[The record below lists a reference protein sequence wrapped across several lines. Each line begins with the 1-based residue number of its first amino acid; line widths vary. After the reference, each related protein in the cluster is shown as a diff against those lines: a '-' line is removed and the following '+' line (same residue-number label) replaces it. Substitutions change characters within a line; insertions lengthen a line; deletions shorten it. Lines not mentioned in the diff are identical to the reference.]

1 MIDFFASTTI
11 ALIVIMTIVIFMS
24 NQRQAQILKQM
35 RLVMDDWYQ
44 AQMRDRRKAF
54 KKEIKMP
61 DVMKWVGSQVN
72 LKVIEQGR
80 KLENPPAVEFFT
92 KEGVM
97 VVVSPW
103 KNRKLRKAARKIEAK
118 RRKVAKLMQPLL
130 GSKPRKVQVVERSN
144 DTVHEWFEVE
154 IETAAKKL
162 GVTWGQIDA
171 LYFYMIPVQPAQ
183 QRLPIVSL
191 DLSNL
196 NLKKIYTDVVA
207 WFKQRLA
214 KVSR

>member
-11 ALIVIMTIVIFMS
+11 ALIVIMTIVIFLS

-44 AQMRDRRKAF
+44 AQMRDRRKTF

-61 DVMKWVGSQVN
+61 DVLKWVGAQVN
-72 LKVIEQGR
+72 LNVIEQGR

-97 VVVSPW
+97 LVVSPW
-103 KNRKLRKAARKIEAK
+103 EKSKLRAAAKKIETK
-118 RRKVAKLMQPLL
+118 RRKVAKLVQPLL
-130 GSKPRKVQVVERSN
+130 GSKPRKAQIVERSN
-144 DTVHEWFEVE
+144 ENVHEWYEVE

-162 GVTWGQIDA
+162 RVNWGHINK
-171 LYFYMIPVQPAQ
+171 LYFYMIPVQTAK
-183 QRLPIVSL
+183 QRTPLVSF

-196 NLKKIYTDVVA
+196 DIKKFFTDA
-207 WFKQRLA
+207 IKWFKQRFA
-214 KVSR
+214 KVSG